1 MIKYRGPGD
10 LKVSFLLH
18 EYLWYYI
25 KKIVLWVVWTEG
37 EWYAHF
43 QIQDSL
49 HCTMNAPHYFISAT
63 PRLPK
68 VSPVVTIPDICQ
80 TPQKHLRAFFLQIPM
95 HLVSGTTL
103 PDFPLTLQFS
113 FSFPSNFSSYTHFL
127 YIGGSQKIGSWTFS
141 LYSLLKWFC
150 LSPWFFYPSYTS
162 DSQEIIVSPQLSSHR
177 CIHISG
183 CSFNISST
191 LFIRQVNPVCPTPSS
206 WFSIQPKQLYPPPRV
221 SYLNN

>member
-1 MIKYRGPGD
+1 MEWQHQRVSSDKMQERWSEPDYEEIFGGIYQNLFRSPPQTKYAGWWYTNCSVSRSAEKGRRMIKYRGPGD

-127 YIGGSQKIGSWTFS
+127 
-141 LYSLLKWFC
+141 
-150 LSPWFFYPSYTS
+150 
-162 DSQEIIVSPQLSSHR
+162 
-177 CIHISG
+177 
-183 CSFNISST
+183 
-191 LFIRQVNPVCPTPSS
+191 
-206 WFSIQPKQLYPPPRV
+206 
-221 SYLNN
+221 